1 MEEIGHF
8 GWSERLGEATESE
21 DGRGGQQVS
30 EGASLRWAR
39 LKALI
44 VHRVLGV
51 EDTPHRI
58 AWGVA
63 VGTVIAFTPT
73 IGLQIMLYLLFATLL
88 RANKVSGVPIL
99 FISNPVTALPL
110 YWFCWKVGAFCL
122 GRSGENGAQERL
134 QADLESAN
142 DAAAETNL
150 LEDIWTSEFWA
161 NAWEVMKEM
170 GGELWLGS
178 LILGIAFAIPL
189 YFVTRMAVRRFRKR
203 RSTSPS

>member
-1 MEEIGHF
+1 
-8 GWSERLGEATESE
+8 
-21 DGRGGQQVS
+21 VS

-99 FISNPVTALPL
+99 FISNPVTMLPL
-110 YWFCWKVGAFCL
+110 YWFCGKVGAFCL
-122 GRSGENGAQERL
+122 GHTTERGGR
-134 QADLESAN
+134 ARLEAGLASAN

-170 GGELWLGS
+170 GGEIWLGS
-178 LILGIAFAIPL
+178 TVLGVGFAVPL
-189 YFVTRMAVRRFRKR
+189 YFATRIAVQRFRR
-203 RSTSPS
+203 RRAPS